1 MTGNC
6 EKWRSPS
13 DIPNMYLQRTVGIKL
28 EKING
33 FYVIVFVWHK
43 CELCRLMD
51 TLVKT
56 NAFLK
61 YSLALSLTRFS
72 DHQRKHTETLP

>member
-13 DIPNMYLQRTVGIKL
+13 DIPNMYLQRPVGIKL

-33 FYVIVFVWHK
+33 LYVTVFVWHK
-43 CELCRLMD
+43 CGLCRLMD
-51 TLVKT
+51 ILVKT
-56 NAFLK
+56 NAFLN
-61 YSLALSLTRFS
+61 YSLAPFLTSYS
-72 DHQRKHTETLP
+72 DHQKKYTEAWP